1 MIIAVCLIMVSTTF
15 SAIAATVQ
23 PKGTEVVNAVQAKG
37 TEVVNAV
44 QAKASKP
51 YPKSMQM
58 KKYESAENETAK
70 QILEKV
76 SMMRDETV
84 TAEGDRIFW
93 KSKDGQKVEKVRVS
107 AGKIDFQWTPVF
119 QGCTWVQDLSMWSD
133 GALVGREVTLYFLD
147 KDGKTIWSSQVQ
159 LPKKLNKEDGET
171 LVPPID
177 SMVQKTPCNE
187 IIEVGVAPR

>member
-1 MIIAVCLIMVSTTF
+1 MRNCLAIIMALGLMMGVTTF
-15 SAIAATVQ
+15 SSIAATVQ
-23 PKGTEVVNAVQAKG
+23 PKGTEIVNVVQ
-37 TEVVNAV
+37 E
-44 QAKASKP
+44 KASKP

-58 KKYESAENETAK
+58 KKYESAEKETAK
-70 QILEKV
+70 NISEKV
-76 SMMRDETV
+76 SKMSDETV
-84 TAEGDRIFW
+84 TVEGDRIFW
-93 KSKDGQKVEKVRVS
+93 KSKDGQKVAKVRVS
-107 AGKIDFQWTPVF
+107 SGKIDFQWTPVF
-119 QGCTWVQDLSMWSD
+119 QGTTWIQDLSMWSD

-159 LPKKLNKEDGET
+159 LPKKLNNEDGET